1 MVIGPTEPDPIV
13 RFTRECQEMGVPYIY
28 SPIWQIIRMSG
39 EDLASGVQGAK
50 VVVAND
56 YEYELIKDKTGMDQQ
71 HILQFA
77 EMVVTTRGKHGSLIM
92 TQDEVAVIP
101 PATRVRWSTRWA
113 RAMPTWA
120 GWSTASMPGWISTGP
135 VEWLPSPPCTPS
147 STTARSPMP
156 YRARVRPAVRR
167 DIRRRASHQRGHRRQ
182 IRSHR

>member
-28 SPIWQIIRMSG
+28 SPIWQIIRMS
-39 EDLASGVQGAK
+39 ARTSPRAQGAK

-77 EMVVTTRGKHGSLIM
+77 EMVTTRGKHGSLIM

-101 PATRVRWSTRWA
+101 PATPREVVDPVGAGDAYLGGLVYGLNAGMDIHRAGRVA
-113 RAMPTWA
+113 ALA
-120 GWSTASMPGWISTGP
+120 AVYAI
-135 VEWLPSPPCTPS
+135 EH
-147 STTARSPMP
+147 TARSPMP
-156 YRARVRPAVRR
+156 TRARVRPAVRR
-167 DIRRRASHQRGHRRQ
+167 DIRRRASHQRGHVRRQ
-182 IRSHR
+182 IRSHA